1 MQAKIHKSFPLIV
14 NLIKLFLFN
23 EYFLS
28 VCNGLDI
35 IGACCIYLLYP
46 RSFNLIYFNCL
57 MYKTMTDK
65 HLVGWVS

>member
-1 MQAKIHKSFPLIV
+1 MQAKIHKSLPLIV

-35 IGACCIYLLYP
+35 IVKCCIYLLYA
-46 RSFNLIYFNCL
+46 RSCYLIYFNCL

-65 HLVGWVS
+65 HLVG